1 MYLDHVLSWSLSK
14 LGKYLEIFIIHIS
27 VYKTPL
33 DTMKTKGKTIFFSET
48 EFLCL
53 AWTGLKFIEICPLLL
68 SQVMGLKACATQLQ
82 EPIFNVSNINMD

>member
-1 MYLDHVLSWSLSK
+1 MYLDRVLSWNLSK

-33 DTMKTKGKTIFFSET
+33 DTMKTKGKNHFFFSET

-82 EPIFNVSNINMD
+82 DF